1 MVTGGRNESRNARRY
16 EAISNTTSTRKSHD
30 MTQVLGYHHLSLSVT
45 DLGKST
51 EWYQQVLG
59 LDVAAEIEGTGFRRT
74 RLRARSSGVTLTL
87 TSHDQHS
94 DEPFN
99 ERRAGMDHVA
109 FDVGAVRDVEALK
122 ARYAELGVQH
132 SEINQRGDSAVI
144 TLRDPDN
151 IQIEVFGGPLETAIA
166 EGGTGS

>member
-1 MVTGGRNESRNARRY
+1 
-16 EAISNTTSTRKSHD
+16 
-30 MTQVLGYHHLSLSVT
+30 MTEILGYHHLSLSVT

-59 LDVAAEIEGTGFRRT
+59 LDVAAEIEGKGFRRT
-74 RLRARSSGVTLTL
+74 RLRAPSSGVTLTL
-87 TSHDQHS
+87 TSHDHHS
-94 DEPFN
+94 GEPFS
-99 ERRAGMDHVA
+99 ERRTGMDHVA
-109 FDVGAVRDVEALK
+109 FDVGATRDVEALK

-132 SEINQRGDSAVI
+132 SEITERGDSAVI